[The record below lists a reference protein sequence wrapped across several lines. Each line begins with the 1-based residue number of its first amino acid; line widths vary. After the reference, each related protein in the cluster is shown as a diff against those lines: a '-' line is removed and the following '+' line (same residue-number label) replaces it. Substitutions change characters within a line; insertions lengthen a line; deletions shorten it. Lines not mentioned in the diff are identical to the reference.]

1 MSVPDTKTD
10 TKNLKPATTTLIN
23 KVSELNNQSSK
34 SKKLKQHFRRF
45 ESLPLPT
52 EKPCLIGRA
61 RSQDP
66 QERRTTDK
74 ISKLDRHDR
83 ARPNRLSMGT
93 GYDRARAGRAR
104 SCHFS
109 CVPVVPAR
117 KWHDRVNHW
126 IKLSFL
132 ISRKARFVV
141 RSLLKRRRIFLT
153 VTSNVEVD

>member
-117 KWHDRVNHW
+117 KWHDRVNHC
-126 IKLSFL
+126 LQTC
-132 ISRKARFVV
+132 VV
-141 RSLLKRRRIFLT
+141 FATLH
-153 VTSNVEVD
+153 VDGTRTGGGCDV

>member
-10 TKNLKPATTTLIN
+10 TKNLKPVITTLIN

-45 ESLPLPT
+45 ESLPLST

-61 RSQDP
+61 RFQDP
-66 QERRTTDK
+66 QKRRTTDK
-74 ISKLDRHDR
+74 ISKLNRHDR
-83 ARPNRLSMGT
+83 ARSNRLSMDT
-93 GYDRARAGRAR
+93 GYDCARAGRAR

-109 CVPVVPAR
+109 CVPIVPAR

-126 IKLSFL
+126 
-132 ISRKARFVV
+132 
-141 RSLLKRRRIFLT
+141 LKRDYFTIGRTNSDLGDFVSR
-153 VTSNVEVD
+153 TSHIAKP